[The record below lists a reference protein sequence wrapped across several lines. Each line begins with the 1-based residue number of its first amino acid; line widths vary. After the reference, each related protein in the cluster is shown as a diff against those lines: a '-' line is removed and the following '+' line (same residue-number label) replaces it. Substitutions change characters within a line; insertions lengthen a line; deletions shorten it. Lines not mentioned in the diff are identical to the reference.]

1 MRANGAAHTDDVMP
15 FRDAAAPAAVPA
27 KDAAFAAKPPANV
40 KTGMPPAKL
49 SSVAI
54 GSAEGRAPAS
64 AAGERAA
71 PETVFHRKG
80 TATATTFRPSYWY
93 YDAEVEAPKSRRR
106 EPRAKLLRKS
116 I

>member
-1 MRANGAAHTDDVMP
+1 MRANGVAHADDVMP
-15 FRDAAAPAAVPA
+15 FRDTAAQATAPA
-27 KDAAFAAKPPANV
+27 KDSAFAAKLPASA
-40 KTGMPPAKL
+40 KTGLPPAKL

-54 GSAEGRAPAS
+54 GSADGRAPAS
-64 AAGERAA
+64 TAGERAV

-93 YDAEVEAPKSRRR
+93 YDAEAEAPKSRRR